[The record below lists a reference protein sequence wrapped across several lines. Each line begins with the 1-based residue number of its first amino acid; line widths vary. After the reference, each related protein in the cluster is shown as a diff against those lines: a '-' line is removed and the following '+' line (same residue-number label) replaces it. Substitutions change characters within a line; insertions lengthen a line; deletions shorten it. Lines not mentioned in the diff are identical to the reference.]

1 MSEYIDAHCGS
12 GTGAPSHLVD
22 AEETRFIIPDD
33 TRSNG
38 MAIGELFHYLNWI
51 RADDDLDSLRAKIPW
66 AKWEPAGPVGGRSF
80 VGDLSS
86 MRQYGATF
94 AISDGDDPRVH
105 AVSLTIGFNN
115 FLEFEK
121 TMRSVCA
128 YGHLVSDPPYY
139 LVAASV
145 ARGQT
150 GFEVEHSWWQSVGHL
165 YEVRGEIQSS
175 AIKPTDDAEVICV
188 LTVTKYFLS

>member
-1 MSEYIDAHCGS
+1 MTEHIDAHCGS
-12 GTGAPSHLVD
+12 GTGAPTQLVE
-22 AEETRFIIPDD
+22 AEETWLKIPEDAGPD
-33 TRSNG
+33 G
-38 MAIGELFHYLNWI
+38 MATGELFYCLNWI

-66 AKWEPAGPVGGRSF
+66 AKWQPTGPVGGRSV

-86 MRQYGATF
+86 MRRFGATF
-94 AISDGDDPRVH
+94 AISDGDDPRAH

-115 FLEFEK
+115 FPEFEK
-121 TMRSVCA
+121 TMRSACA

-175 AIKPTDDAEVICV
+175 AIKPTDDAEMICV